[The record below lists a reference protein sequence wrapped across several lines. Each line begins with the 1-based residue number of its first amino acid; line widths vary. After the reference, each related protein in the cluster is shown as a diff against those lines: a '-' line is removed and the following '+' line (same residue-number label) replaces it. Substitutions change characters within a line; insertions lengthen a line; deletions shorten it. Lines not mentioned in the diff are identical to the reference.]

1 MNQFNSSTFYSI
13 DDFEN
18 SLNYFTIVKPVKI
31 QFIGNTVNYT
41 AKHLKGITSLSPT
54 TEKIKS
60 DIKEAEGV
68 PSEIAHGQV
77 ILNDMLVHVTT
88 YACTHACMHS
98 YTYI

>member
-1 MNQFNSSTFYSI
+1 MVYSI

-18 SLNYFTIVKPVKI
+18 SLNYFTIVKLIKI

-41 AKHLKGITSLSPT
+41 AEHLKGITSLSST
-54 TEKIKS
+54 TEEIKKN
-60 DIKEAEGV
+60 IKEAEGV

-77 ILNDMLVHVTT
+77 TLNHMLVHVTI
-88 YACTHACMHS
+88 YACTHARMHS